1 MMKTESVS
9 ETLADLN
16 LMRLL
21 GLADFTAELYAF
33 SLYMILPDRQHYF
46 AQPQLWDAHTL
57 GRCSYRIL

>member
-1 MMKTESVS
+1 MKTESVS

-33 SLYMILPDRQHYF
+33 SLYMTDRQHYF
-46 AQPQLWDAHTL
+46 AQPKLWDAHT
-57 GRCSYRIL
+57 